1 MTLWRTILKK
11 SQEVLELLELL
22 KIEFSKMQRRPFIL
36 IATLAA
42 IILPAPI
49 SLLAA
54 RTGQGY
60 DFLYKSVINLGQL
73 VLLVPILCIVAAM
86 LFFEERDNNTLKSL
100 KIVPV
105 SMSLLAASKLIVM
118 LVVSILYS
126 IFAANCKCKLDTR
139 TVKIS

>member
-86 LFFEERDNNTLKSL
+86 LFFEDLLK
-100 KIVPV
+100 K
-105 SMSLLAASKLIVM
+105 
-118 LVVSILYS
+118 
-126 IFAANCKCKLDTR
+126 
-139 TVKIS
+139 VK

>member
-86 LFFEERDNNTLKSL
+86 LFFED
-100 KIVPV
+100 
-105 SMSLLAASKLIVM
+105 LLIK
-118 LVVSILYS
+118 
-126 IFAANCKCKLDTR
+126 
-139 TVKIS
+139 VK

>member
-86 LFFEERDNNTLKSL
+86 LFLKNV
-100 KIVPV
+100 IT
-105 SMSLLAASKLIVM
+105 
-118 LVVSILYS
+118 IL
-126 IFAANCKCKLDTR
+126 
-139 TVKIS
+139 

>member
-49 SLLAA
+49 PLLAA

-86 LFFEERDNNTLKSL
+86 LFLKNV
-100 KIVPV
+100 IT
-105 SMSLLAASKLIVM
+105 
-118 LVVSILYS
+118 IL
-126 IFAANCKCKLDTR
+126 
-139 TVKIS
+139 

>member
-42 IILPAPI
+42 RILPAPI

-86 LFFEERDNNTLKSL
+86 LFLKNV
-100 KIVPV
+100 IT
-105 SMSLLAASKLIVM
+105 
-118 LVVSILYS
+118 IL
-126 IFAANCKCKLDTR
+126 
-139 TVKIS
+139 